1 MLTKS
6 IATFLL
12 CVLTTSA
19 LGVTTGDKAP
29 SWVGRDLLDGSQ
41 VEFPTILKGRPAVLV
56 FWATWCPYCKALM
69 PHLQSIKLE
78 LGDDIEILAINFRD
92 KGDPVAFVEAAGYD
106 FTVLPGGDAVAE
118 LYGIHGTPGVLIVDS
133 DQVLRFDLRA
143 LPQRDIPS
151 SGEELSHSKKA
162 AYRAPY
168 WAAEIRRAL
177 DAVLEG
183 EAD

>member
-1 MLTKS
+1 MRFIT
-6 IATFLL
+6 IAAVLL
-12 CVLTTSA
+12 ILAPAPSAGTELVPDWRLTTA
-19 LGVTTGDKAP
+19 
-29 SWVGRDLLDGSQ
+29 DGGSVRLSQ
-41 VEFPTILKGRPAVLV
+41 EVKEQPVILF

-78 LGDDIEILAINFRD
+78 LGDDVEILAINFRD

-143 LPQRDIPS
+143 LPQREIPS
-151 SGEELSHSKKA
+151 SGDNLSHSKKA

-183 EAD
+183 EVD